1 MKIILDAMGGDHA
14 PKAAVEGA
22 VLAAE
27 KYGCNIILVGRQGE
41 IDPILA
47 GRCADR
53 ITVRHASEVITMEDK
68 YSTAFRQKKDSSMT
82 VSLNL
87 LNSGEGDV
95 VISAGSTG
103 ALLTA
108 ATLLNKRIKGIRRA
122 ALGAPLPQKNGGFA
136 LLMDSGANA
145 ECTPEFLLQF
155 AFMGSLYMK
164 TQCGIEQPRV
174 ALINNGTEEGKGD
187 PLRHEAYELLKNAH
201 NEGRINFIGN
211 MEGRNVLA
219 GEADVLVCDGFTGNV
234 LMKTVEGTAGFIMKE
249 LKEILYANLPSKLAA
264 LVLKPGLSKLKN
276 KMDYKNIGGAPL
288 LGVKGAV
295 VKAHGSSNGHA
306 IACAI
311 AQCVKMINGRV
322 VEIIEEG
329 VKQIAQ

>member
-1 MKIILDAMGGDHA
+1 
-14 PKAAVEGA
+14 
-22 VLAAE
+22 
-27 KYGCNIILVGRQGE
+27 
-41 IDPILA
+41 
-47 GRCADR
+47 
-53 ITVRHASEVITMEDK
+53 
-68 YSTAFRQKKDSSMT
+68 
-82 VSLNL
+82 
-87 LNSGEGDV
+87 V

-187 PLRHEAYELLKNAH
+187 PLRHEAYELLKKAH
-201 NEGRINFIGN
+201 EEGRINFIGN

-234 LMKTVEGTAGFIMKE
+234 LMKTIEGTAGFIMKE

-276 KMDYKNIGGAPL
+276 KMDYKNIGGAPM
-288 LGVKGAV
+288 LGVAKPV
-295 VKAHGSSNGHA
+295 IKAHGSSDARAFCSAMEQAMLFAHSGF
-306 IACAI
+306 IS
-311 AQCVKMINGRV
+311 Q
-322 VEIIEEG
+322 VENNVEYMTVPGE
-329 VKQIAQ
+329 KA

>member
-1 MKIILDAMGGDHA
+1 
-14 PKAAVEGA
+14 VEIA
-22 VLAAE
+22 
-27 KYGCNIILVGRQGE
+27 N
-41 IDPILA
+41 
-47 GRCADR
+47 AD
-53 ITVRHASEVITMEDK
+53 
-68 YSTAFRQKKDSSMT
+68 
-82 VSLNL
+82 
-87 LNSGEGDV
+87 DV
-95 VISAGSTG
+95 VDMHDDPAGVIRKKPNASMVVGLKLLADGDGDAFISAGSTG

-187 PLRHEAYELLKNAH
+187 PLRHEAYELLKKAH
-201 NEGRINFIGN
+201 EEGRINFIGN

-234 LMKTVEGTAGFIMKE
+234 LMKTIEGTAGFIMKE

-276 KMDYKNIGGAPL
+276 KMDYKNIGGAPM
-288 LGVKGAV
+288 LGVSKPV
-295 VKAHGSSNGHA
+295 IKAHGSSDARAFCSAMEQAMLFAHSGF
-306 IACAI
+306 IS
-311 AQCVKMINGRV
+311 Q
-322 VEIIEEG
+322 VENNVEYMTVPGE
-329 VKQIAQ
+329 KA